1 VIVFLA
7 FLLFAV
13 HLVISLY
20 ATTVVTD
27 SAYEA
32 ARAVASADVDHG
44 DPGAVAA
51 AQEQAEADM
60 RANLGDYAERV
71 EPLDWSGTD
80 ADVVQLRVRAENP
93 SFLIFA
99 AGALG
104 VETIDRTVSVRVER
118 VR

>member
-7 FLLFAV
+7 FMLFAV

-32 ARAVASADVDHG
+32 ARAVAAADVDHG
-44 DPGAVAA
+44 DPAAVAA
-51 AQEQAEADM
+51 AQARAEEDM
-60 RANLGDYAERV
+60 RANLGGYAERV

-80 ADVVQLRVRAENP
+80 ADVVRLRVRADNP
-93 SFLIFA
+93 SFLIYA
-99 AGALG
+99 TGGLG
-104 VETIDRTVSVRVER
+104 YDTIDRTVSVRVER